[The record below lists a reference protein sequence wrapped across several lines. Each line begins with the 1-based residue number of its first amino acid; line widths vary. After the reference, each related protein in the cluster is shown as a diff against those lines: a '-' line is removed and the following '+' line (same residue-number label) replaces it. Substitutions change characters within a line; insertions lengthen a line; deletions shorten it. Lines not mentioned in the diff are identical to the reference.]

1 MRSIVEGLIEA
12 LMRED
17 GVTRIERI
25 AVRARP
31 RCMRAALSKATIVF
45 ALWAVPAHAADV
57 AVTGRAGY
65 LSEWEVT
72 AKAHPTTTGQ
82 RTEFAGPLVMKH
94 VGLCTT
100 KGPVEKS
107 GQIRFRRTGF
117 LSSWIEGLLT
127 FAGEQCT
134 FSARAGA
141 TYEGI
146 MQCPGTRGVPLSLK
160 VD

>member
-1 MRSIVEGLIEA
+1 
-12 LMRED
+12 
-17 GVTRIERI
+17 
-25 AVRARP
+25 
-31 RCMRAALSKATIVF
+31 MRAALPKALIAFV
-45 ALWAVPAHAADV
+45 ALSTVTAHAADV

-72 AKAHPTTTGQ
+72 GKAHTTTTGQ

-100 KGPVEKS
+100 NGPVEKS
-107 GQIRFRRTGF
+107 GEIRFRRTGF
-117 LSSWIEGLLT
+117 LSSRIEGLLT
-127 FAGEQCT
+127 FVGEKCT
-134 FSARAGA
+134 FTARAA

-160 VD
+160 VE